1 VGDGIEIRPIGED
14 EFEAVLEVARA
25 AFGEDYAPEDAAA
38 WQPGFPFERSLGA
51 YERGRLVAT
60 SGVLSLE
67 VTLPG
72 ERALP
77 MGGLTWISTLPT
89 HRRRG
94 LLNQLMTTQ
103 TADMV
108 ARGECL
114 SGLGASEGV
123 IYGRFDYGP
132 ATSVMSFA
140 VERAHSAFAP
150 ALDSAVPGYLSILA
164 PDEAATAL
172 PAIYEALRLR
182 TPGTVGR
189 SPGFWQAHL
198 ADPPIE
204 RAGASRMLHVVQQ
217 DAAGAPSG
225 YVSYRVTEEF
235 KGALAHNSVSVV
247 ELVAGDT
254 GSYAALWRYLLDTDL
269 CKTVSCPRGR
279 VDEPLR
285 WLLADPRRFTVDEL
299 YDFLWLRLL
308 DVPRALAARHYAAAG
323 RLILEVTDTFPAPR
337 TMRYALQVES
347 EEAPAECVPTS
358 AAPDLALDAGTLAS
372 AYLGGVSFAT
382 LAAAQR
388 VRELVPGAVGR
399 ADALFSTTTAPFCST
414 EF

>member
-1 VGDGIEIRPIGED
+1 MGDGIEIRPIGED
-14 EFEAVLEVARA
+14 EFAAVLEVSRA
-25 AFGEDYAPEDAAA
+25 AFGEEYAPEDAAA
-38 WQPGFPFERSLGA
+38 WQPGFTFERSLGA

-67 VTLPG
+67 LTVPG
-72 ERALP
+72 GLAVP
-77 MGGLTWISTLPT
+77 MGGLTWVSTLPT

-94 LLNQLMTTQ
+94 LLTRLVTAQ

-150 ALDSAVPGYLSILA
+150 AVDSSAPGYLSMLA

-182 TPGTVGR
+182 TPGTVTR
-189 SPGFWQAHL
+189 SPGFWHAYL

-204 RAGASRMLHVVQQ
+204 RAGASRMLHVTHQ
-217 DAAGAPSG
+217 DAAGAADG
-225 YVSYRVTEEF
+225 YVSYRVNEEF
-235 KGALAHNSVSVV
+235 KGALAHNAVSVV
-247 ELVAGDT
+247 ELAARDT
-254 GSYAALWRYLLDTDL
+254 GAYTALWRYLLDTDL
-269 CKTVSCPRGR
+269 CRTVSCPRGR

-285 WLLADPRRFTVDEL
+285 WLLQDPRRFTVDEL

-308 DVPRALAARHYAAAG
+308 DVPRALAARRYAAAG
-323 RLILEVTDTFPAPR
+323 RLILEVTETFPVPS
-337 TMRYALQVES
+337 TKRYALRHES
-347 EEAPAECVPTS
+347 AEAAAECVQH
-358 AAPDLALDAGTLAS
+358 
-372 AYLGGVSFAT
+372 LGCARPGPRRRHA
-382 LAAAQR
+382 R
-388 VRELVPGAVGR
+388 VRLPGRGQLRHPGR
-399 ADALFSTTTAPFCST
+399 RATRPRTGAGRRGPRRRPVLHRHSSVLRH
-414 EF
+414 